1 MPAFTRTALDD
12 IPKVECRDVPCDV
25 TPGADEVRQIHARA
39 HAAFRAGKA
48 QSISY
53 RKEQIAQ
60 VGYLLKDNEQ
70 RFKDALKAD
79 LGRPELETEL

>member
-1 MPAFTRTALDD
+1 MKSIAF
-12 IPKVECRDVPCDV
+12 
-25 TPGADEVRQIHARA
+25 
-39 HAAFRAGKA
+39 
-48 QSISY
+48 

-79 LGRPELETEL
+79 LGRPELETELYVPYDLNVVVAHTPSVSTFLEPT